1 MNLKEFKEL
10 SPDMKSAIDTLC
22 KDSKKPLGK
31 LCVEVVRGDIPVWT
45 DNMFK
50 YYTVNRNENE
60 NETKET

>member
-22 KDSKKPLGK
+22 KDSKKPLDK

-45 DNMFK
+45 DNMFE
-50 YYTVNRNENE
+50 YYIVNSNK